1 MVGIEL
7 LKDVLEDILCTTKPP
22 KANDACH
29 YPKPVLL
36 PTGYM
41 DVPWKWHP
49 DIVDVQIFRI
59 GSFVIAGVPGEF
71 TTMAGA
77 PSARGAPRYARE
89 RGSLASDRCDRRALE
104 SLVAQPPA
112 SPLGSQYVLS
122 LTN

>member
-71 TTMAGA
+71 TTMAG
-77 PSARGAPRYARE
+77 RRLRE
-89 RGSLASDRCDRRALE
+89 ALHAT
-104 SLVAQPPA
+104 LVKE
-112 SPLGSQYVLS
+112 GVLHPTVVIAGLS
-122 LTN
+122 NR